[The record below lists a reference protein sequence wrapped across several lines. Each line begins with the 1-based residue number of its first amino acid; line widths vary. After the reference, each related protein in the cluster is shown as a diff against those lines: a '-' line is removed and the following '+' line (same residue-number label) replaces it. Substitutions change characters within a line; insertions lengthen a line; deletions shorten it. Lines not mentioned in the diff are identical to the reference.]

1 MKQQD
6 SRLERV
12 SRRLH
17 GAGRMREEGSPC
29 TRGIA
34 TLSWCGWMGAMLWRH
49 PLSQGRRPRV
59 LLFAAAWQVW
69 RRLPQQ
75 ERGVIVEVPQGP
87 RLYFPRGS
95 KCAMSS
101 VAFGF
106 GDTEQVFLWR
116 YLRAGDVLVDVG
128 ANIGTYGALALS
140 RGAQVEAFEPD
151 EITASVLAEN
161 LERNGAAWR
170 LHVMAVGDTDGQLR
184 FSLGLDISNHL
195 LDSNED
201 TEGVVVQAV
210 RLDTLLSSGDMEAPT
225 VLKIDAEGFDLAVLQ
240 GARDIL
246 ETARPLVIA
255 EVWDGGREVLEFLE
269 MHKYRVAQVRD
280 RFGNLVAAGPG
291 DVTEGNIVG
300 VPEERWN
307 DTLGRLHSEPELPP
321 GHRVRWVRANAGT
334 PEGTHHR
341 GG

>member
-1 MKQQD
+1 
-6 SRLERV
+6 
-12 SRRLH
+12 
-17 GAGRMREEGSPC
+17 
-29 TRGIA
+29 
-34 TLSWCGWMGAMLWRH
+34 
-49 PLSQGRRPRV
+49 
-59 LLFAAAWQVW
+59 
-69 RRLPQQ
+69 
-75 ERGVIVEVPQGP
+75 
-87 RLYFPRGS
+87 
-95 KCAMSS
+95 MSS